1 MPTAAVPLALAPPFA
16 RLFFPAVRS
25 AAGAVLLRN
34 VKVKAQTEKPLRE
47 EIVE

>member
-1 MPTAAVPLALAPPFA
+1 MALLTLDLRDGRARPPA
-16 RLFFPAVRS
+16 GHQK
-25 AAGAVLLRN
+25 AGAVLLRN